1 MNCIAIDNLNSK
13 NVKDIWY
20 QGCTR
25 YRYKIYDYK
34 RQYGTIISIYCWDRW
49 VDVETSK
56 GIRESYTKLFD
67 NIINNHNNQIFRS
80 TRNEFFSIV
89 AEPADHIATSNLQQ
103 EMRDLS
109 GYAISPSNPACEIF
123 IRE

>member
-67 NIINNHNNQIFRS
+67 NIITSLTFSSIYNDAIFHVIYDGYTWEIILYS
-80 TRNEFFSIV
+80 QYC
-89 AEPADHIATSNLQQ
+89 NL
-103 EMRDLS
+103 
-109 GYAISPSNPACEIF
+109 G
-123 IRE
+123 